1 MEHAAIVHNE
11 EQYIVHNPK
20 EVTQILNDLIKQKS
34 MIKVVFNHGSDV
46 YLTSIISIDAK
57 TGLVYLDVGVDD
69 EFNRRLLAS
78 NHVVFIKEDG
88 VKIKWTSS
96 YVVGV
101 DLKDGKAIKI
111 TLPKDMV
118 RLQRRDFYRFS
129 TPVANPVMCKIP
141 VPDVLK
147 PEEETI
153 LELTLV
159 DVSLG
164 GIGTM
169 VAAPLNPAL
178 VIGQTLSGCKIGFP
192 DVGETNL
199 ALMVKN
205 ITEIRVQDAVTKY
218 RVGFEYVEPSRG
230 NEGLINRYVYILE
243 RQAIALAHGAA

>member
-1 MEHAAIVHNE
+1 MEHAAFVHNE

-20 EVTQILNDLIKQKS
+20 EVTQILNDLIKHKS
-34 MIKVVFNHGSDV
+34 MIKVSFNRGADV

-57 TGLVYLDVGVDD
+57 AGVVYLDVGVDE

-78 NHVVFIKEDG
+78 NQVVFIKEDG
-88 VKIKWTSS
+88 VKIKWTSTH
-96 YVVGV
+96 VAAV

-111 TLPKDMV
+111 TLPKDLI

-129 TPVANPVMCKIP
+129 TPVANPVICRIP
-141 VPDVLK
+141 VSDVLN

-164 GIGTM
+164 GIGTI
-169 VAAPLNPAL
+169 VAAPLHPAL
-178 VIGQTLSGCKIGFP
+178 VVGQALSGCKIGFP

-199 ALMVKN
+199 VLMVKN
-205 ITEIRVQDAVTKY
+205 ITEIHAQDAVTKY

-243 RQAIALAHGAA
+243 RQAIALAHGVA